1 MSSRSWTPYS
11 ICKARPRHWLSGK
24 CYNFGKACTSG
35 HVTQSLGRVDV
46 SDVSF
51 SCVSPVIDHE
61 FRRTI
66 VKVDVDSR
74 VDLQTTLEML

>member
-1 MSSRSWTPYS
+1 ML
-11 ICKARPRHWLSGK
+11 H
-24 CYNFGKACTSG
+24 FGKACTSG

-51 SCVSPVIDHE
+51 SCVSPVIDHA

-66 VKVDVDSR
+66 VKVDVDRRGDSR